1 MFTDEILLDDLYD
14 ELDLST
20 EPQCKSFLHKNGYTI
35 VSICNSKYP
44 SR

>member
-1 MFTDEILLDDLYD
+1 MWFDDPLLDDLDD